1 MFCTHT
7 SPQGVCMTLS
17 HIRKACQSI
26 KTDTLTRLPSDNSVI
41 YDFFFFLEIDFT
53 AIFSFVFD
61 AVSAS
66 YTIPA
71 NFSAPLVVG

>member
-26 KTDTLTRLPSDNSVI
+26 KTDTLTRFYSDNSVI
-41 YDFFFFLEIDFT
+41 YDFFFFFETDFA
-53 AIFSFVFD
+53 AIFSFVFG
-61 AVSAS
+61 AVSDS
-66 YTIPA
+66 YTISA
-71 NFSAPLVVG
+71 NFSAPLAVG